1 MRDSAYSENCGLFY
15 CKGGL
20 MKKKNMAIFIDGEN
34 FPAKKSK
41 QLFAIVN
48 EIGNLDYAK
57 VYGIQKDKCT
67 QAWSQLALGIECL
80 KDIRLCGGPGKN
92 KIDRKIQKDI
102 SNEIEVHKN
111 IDIVVI
117 ATSDHGYASS
127 VKEMRA
133 KGKKVIIL
141 GNRIISNKLKAECNE
156 YYCV

>member
-1 MRDSAYSENCGLFY
+1 
-15 CKGGL
+15 

-92 KIDRKIQKDI
+92 KIDRSRTLEPI
-102 SNEIEVHKN
+102 
-111 IDIVVI
+111 
-117 ATSDHGYASS
+117 T
-127 VKEMRA
+127 
-133 KGKKVIIL
+133 
-141 GNRIISNKLKAECNE
+141 
-156 YYCV
+156 